1 MKANNIL
8 KFTFVILILLFIGL
22 YISQVT
28 GYYEYTESKKTTLTK
43 DAINR
48 FEKDVKEGKEISA
61 KNYLEEEK
69 EYNNK
74 VSKLGITVSNLIE
87 KSFNKTMSSLFKEI
101 DRAVSEK

>member
-8 KFTFVILILLFIGL
+8 KFTFIILILFFIGL

-101 DRAVSEK
+101 DRAVSGK

>member
-8 KFTFVILILLFIGL
+8 KFTFIILILLFIGL

-87 KSFNKTMSSLFKEI
+87 KIFNKTMSSLFKEI

>member
-8 KFTFVILILLFIGL
+8 KFTFIILILLFIGL

-28 GYYEYTESKKTTLTK
+28 GYYEYTESKKITLTK

>member
-1 MKANNIL
+1 MRANNIL
-8 KFTFVILILLFIGL
+8 KFTFIILILLFIGL

>member
-8 KFTFVILILLFIGL
+8 KFTFIILILLFIGL

-61 KNYLEEEK
+61 KNYL
-69 EYNNK
+69 
-74 VSKLGITVSNLIE
+74 
-87 KSFNKTMSSLFKEI
+87 
-101 DRAVSEK
+101 

>member
-69 EYNNK
+69 EYNPCIPCTERK
-74 VSKLGITVSNLIE
+74 
-87 KSFNKTMSSLFKEI
+87 
-101 DRAVSEK
+101 

>member
-8 KFTFVILILLFIGL
+8 KFTFSILILLFIGL

>member
-8 KFTFVILILLFIGL
+8 KFTFIILILLFIGL

>member
-8 KFTFVILILLFIGL
+8 KFTFIILILLFIGL

-74 VSKLGITVSNLIE
+74 VSKLGINVSNLIE